1 MQYNFHFRNKY
12 AVNGTMLALQK
23 LTAKAER
30 APVIVCIGTDLIS
43 GDSLGPV
50 AGSMI
55 LKKTGKKG
63 LILFGSLDCTVT
75 AREIKYLNY
84 FLKATFKDR
93 MIVTIDAA
101 VGRSD
106 EVGLIKISD
115 IPLRPGSGINK
126 KLGEVGNV
134 NIQGVVAEK
143 TPLLE
148 RTLKEVRMNMVY
160 KMADVISD
168 SISDYIYNM
177 C

>member
-12 AVNGTMLALQK
+12 AVNGTTLALQK
-23 LTAKAER
+23 LTAKEKR
-30 APVIVCIGTDLIS
+30 APVVVCIGSDLVS

-50 AGSMI
+50 VGTMI
-55 LKKTGKKG
+55 LKKTEKKG
-63 LILFGSLDCTVT
+63 ILLFGSLDCTVT

-93 MIVTIDAA
+93 LVVTVDAA
-101 VGRSD
+101 VGRGD

-115 IPLRPGSGINK
+115 SPLRPGSGINK
-126 KLGEVGNV
+126 KLGEVGNI

-148 RTLKEVRMNMVY
+148 RTLKEVRMNMIY

-168 SISDYIYNM
+168 SLSDYIYNM